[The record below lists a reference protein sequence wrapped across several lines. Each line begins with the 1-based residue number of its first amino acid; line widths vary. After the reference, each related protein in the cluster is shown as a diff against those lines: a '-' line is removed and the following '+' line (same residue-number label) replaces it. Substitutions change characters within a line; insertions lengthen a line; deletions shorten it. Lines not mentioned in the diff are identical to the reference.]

1 MANEWRWVC
10 DRYHTSRAIL
20 LDATGDSISMIK
32 GFAFAGSLIAAT
44 SVLAACAGR
53 GAVTPPAPAG
63 MEMSA
68 HKHVRLVHPNGA
80 QGTIQHVVVII
91 QENRSFDN
99 LFNGY
104 PGANTS
110 PTGLT
115 KSGQTVPLS
124 QISLTVPYDIV
135 HGVQQFTGAW
145 DSGKN
150 DGFDSEAIK
159 IFKSGYTP
167 PPNPQYGIVPQ
178 AEAQAYWNM
187 ASQYVLADDMFASN
201 IDGSFPAH
209 QYLISGQGY
218 NSANVPTLTPWG
230 CDSPTNNTIGI
241 ISKKRRVLTHMYP
254 CFPNSSGAPTYPT
267 LADQLDAKSISWKY
281 YAPQYSNGTSGYI
294 WSAFDEVAAIR
305 NGADWATHVISPPAT
320 VITDAQTGQL
330 PSMVWVAPDLVNSDH
345 SSSRSLTGPAWVA
358 SVVDAIGLGP
368 QWSSTA
374 IFVLWDDW
382 GGWYDH
388 VAPPQVDL
396 DGLGFRV
403 PMIVISPYAKAGYV
417 SHVQYE
423 FGSVLKFAES
433 VFSLSPMAH
442 SDARANAVDADCF
455 DFTQSPRPFTPFAFK
470 QRVDFKRQAPSN
482 RIPDDG

>member
-1 MANEWRWVC
+1 MTRDPSKKER
-10 DRYHTSRAIL
+10 RAFIV
-20 LDATGDSISMIK
+20 A
-32 GFAFAGSLIAAT
+32 
-44 SVLAACAGR
+44 LAASVPLLASCAGH
-53 GAVTPPAPAG
+53 GALTPPATPGTSGARAA
-63 MEMSA
+63 A
-68 HKHVRLVHPNGA
+68 HRAHPNGA
-80 QGTIQHVVVII
+80 LGTIQHVVVII

-110 PTGLT
+110 PTGVT
-115 KSGQTVPLS
+115 KSGQTVPLT

-135 HGVQQFTGAW
+135 HGVQQFNAAW

-150 DGFDSEAIK
+150 DGFDQETIR

-178 AEAQAYWNM
+178 TEAQAYWNM
-187 ASQYVLADDMFASN
+187 ANQYVLADDMFASN

-209 QYLISGQGY
+209 QYLISGWGY
-218 NSANVPTLTPWG
+218 NSANVPVLTPWG
-230 CDSPTNNTIGI
+230 CDSPSNNTIGVL
-241 ISKKRRVLTHMYP
+241 STHRRILSHMFP
-254 CFPNSSGAPTYPT
+254 CFPNSSGPSTYPT

-281 YAPQYSNGTSGYI
+281 YAPAYALNASGYI
-294 WSAFDEVAAIR
+294 WSAFDEVSAIR
-305 NGADWATHVISPPAT
+305 NGPDWAAHVISPPST
-320 VITDAQTGQL
+320 IISDAQAGQL
-330 PSMVWVAPDLVNSDH
+330 PAMSWVAPDLKNSDH
-345 SSSRSLTGPAWVA
+345 SSSQSATGPAWVA
-358 SVVDAIGLGP
+358 SIVDAIGQGP
-368 QWSSTA
+368 DWNTTA

-403 PMIVISPYAKAGYV
+403 PLMVISPYAKQGYV

-423 FGSVLKFAES
+423 FGSVLKFAEE
-433 VFSLSPMAH
+433 VLSLNAMAR
-442 SDARANAVDADCF
+442 SDKRANALDADCF
-455 DFTQSPRPFTPFAFK
+455 DFTQSPRPFLPFATP
-470 QRVDFKRQAPSN
+470 RDLDFKRQAPSN